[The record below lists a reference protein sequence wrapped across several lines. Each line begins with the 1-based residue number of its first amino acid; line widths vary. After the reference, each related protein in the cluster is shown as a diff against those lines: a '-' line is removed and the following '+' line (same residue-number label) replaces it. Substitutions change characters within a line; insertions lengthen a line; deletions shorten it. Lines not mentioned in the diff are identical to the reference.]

1 MTAIHTFTRNQLTKR
16 TDKPPLPNLSKS
28 SFPLTGQRLGI
39 RELDRPSQ
47 LAHFRLDQ
55 DSDQFLPFDAHP
67 KKRTKQNGA
76 ISFLDSQ
83 RSIHSQAVR
92 VQSACHPSRRQGKE
106 FPLKRKRYQAGSLHR
121 KQRKRDSDVW
131 VLRYRESQQDGTQA
145 HRSII
150 IGTVDEYPTKAK
162 AQKAAEALRLTLNT
176 DYKPTRVATVAT
188 LVDRYMLEAMP
199 ERYSTTQS
207 YTSYLNGYIKP
218 KWGDY
223 DVITLGQN
231 PFWVE
236 KWLRALPNAPKTKAH
251 IKGLM
256 HRLYEYAMKWR
267 MMSIQRNPMEL
278 VEVKGASRRMRK
290 PKVLTVEQYHLLLP
304 AIPEPYRTMVVIAQC
319 LGLRISE
326 ILGLQWRDVDFQS
339 RVIRVERGVVQGHVD
354 RVKSEYSEDDV
365 PLDPA
370 IARVLQHWQQACP
383 SSAEGWLFSNPA
395 TRKPY
400 HASEICK
407 NYIRP
412 AAEKLGFGKIG
423 WHTFRHTYRTLLD
436 ETGAPMKVQQE
447 LMRHANIQTTMNV
460 YGSAMLESK
469 RTANSKIVRMVLV
482 PSLSGEN
489 EKGRSTAAS

>member
-1 MTAIHTFTRNQLTKR
+1 M
-16 TDKPPLPNLSKS
+16 
-28 SFPLTGQRLGI
+28 
-39 RELDRPSQ
+39 
-47 LAHFRLDQ
+47 
-55 DSDQFLPFDAHP
+55 
-67 KKRTKQNGA
+67 
-76 ISFLDSQ
+76 
-83 RSIHSQAVR
+83 
-92 VQSACHPSRRQGKE
+92 
-106 FPLKRKRYQAGSLHR
+106 KRKRYQAGSLHR
-121 KQRKRDSDVW
+121 KKRKRDSDVW
-131 VLRYRESQQDGTQA
+131 VLRYRESQHDGTQA

-162 AQKAAEALRLTLNT
+162 AQKAAEALRLTLNSE
-176 DYKPTRVATVAT
+176 YKPTSAATIAT

-218 KWGDY
+218 RWGDH
-223 DVITLGQN
+223 DLVTLGQN

-236 KWLRALPNAPKTKAH
+236 KWLQGLPNAPRTKSH

-278 VEVKGASRRMRK
+278 VEVKGGSRRMRK
-290 PKVLTVEQYHLLLP
+290 PKVLTVDQYHSLLP
-304 AIPEPYRTMVVIAQC
+304 LVPEPYRTMVVIAQC

-326 ILGLQWRDVDFQS
+326 ILGLQWRDVDFHS
-339 RVIRVERGVVQGHVD
+339 LVIRVERGVVQGHVD

-370 IARVLQHWQQACP
+370 IAEVLQEWQEDCP
-383 SSAEGWLFSNPA
+383 ASDEGWLFPNPA

-447 LMRHANIQTTMNV
+447 LMRHADIQTTMNV

-482 PSLSGEN
+482 PLIAGKN
-489 EKGRSTAAS
+489 EKGRSSAAS